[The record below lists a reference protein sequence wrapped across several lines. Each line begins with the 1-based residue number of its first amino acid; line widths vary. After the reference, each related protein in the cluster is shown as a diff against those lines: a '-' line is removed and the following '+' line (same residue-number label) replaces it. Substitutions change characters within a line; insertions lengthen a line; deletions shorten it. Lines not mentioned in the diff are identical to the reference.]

1 MFPSLKVRLS
11 GLEEDVP
18 YIVYVDMD
26 PVDDKRYR
34 YIYQR
39 YVSNNK
45 TCNEIPTAIYILNY
59 R

>member
-1 MFPSLKVRLS
+1 MFPSLKFRIS
-11 GLEEDVP
+11 DLEEDQL

-39 YVSNNK
+39 Y
-45 TCNEIPTAIYILNY
+45 I

>member
-1 MFPSLKVRLS
+1 MFPPLKVRLS

-18 YIVYVDMD
+18 YIVYIDMD

-39 YVSNNK
+39 
-45 TCNEIPTAIYILNY
+45 
-59 R
+59 